1 MFTRSFFWIGAFL
14 VSATFIFSGCQSSK
28 VAYGNKYYF
37 KQQPRTLTQG
47 KELQPS
53 AVPEKL
59 ESRSL
64 ADQELLASIDSELK
78 QHKNV
83 EAMMEKATQKLTKK
97 LDESGHAQLAER
109 VSNISDMAAAT
120 KDQSLTKREARNKR
134 KEVRR
139 EIRELT
145 KEWKATSPNSESF
158 LDDLDPNL
166 KKAIIFWALGLVLS
180 IVASFVP
187 FVWILASISWLV
199 GTVFFILWL
208 VEELE

>member
-1 MFTRSFFWIGAFL
+1 MFTRSLFWIGAFL
-14 VSATFIFSGCQSSK
+14 LSATFIFSSCQSSK

-37 KQQPRTLTQG
+37 KQQPRTLTQS

-53 AVPEKL
+53 AVPERL
-59 ESRSL
+59 ESLSL

-78 QHKNV
+78 QHKDV
-83 EAMMEKATQKLTKK
+83 EVMMEKATQKLTKK
-97 LDESGHAQLAER
+97 LGESGHAQLADR
-109 VSNISDMAAAT
+109 VSNISDMAAAS

-166 KKAIIFWALGLVLS
+166 KKSNYFLG
-180 IVASFVP
+180 FG
-187 FVWILASISWLV
+187 ISA
-199 GTVFFILWL
+199 
-208 VEELE
+208 